1 MVGSVIHLLDE
12 ETVSHIAAGEVVERP
27 ASVVK
32 ELVENSIDA
41 GATRIRVQIKSDGTV
56 VQRITVIDDGDGMS
70 PEDARLAFR
79 QHATSKIS
87 TPNDLSEIRTLGF
100 RGEALASIAAVSEII
115 LSTRRREEIA
125 GTRIQLSG
133 GVVISESE
141 CGIPPGTT
149 IEVSGLF
156 FNTPARRKFL
166 RTISTEL
173 AHIFETMER
182 TALSHPEISFQLLHQ
197 DKEKFRT
204 SGRGDLNGTILDLFG
219 SDIAESLISLT
230 PLRGEI
236 EVTGYV
242 AYPLTSKRSR
252 SQIYISVNG
261 RQISSPSLVR
271 AIRDGFGISLPKDE
285 YPFAVIDCRIDPG
298 EIDVNVHPTKKEVRF
313 SSERRVLDSVR
324 TTIWS
329 ALTSISSG
337 QSASN
342 SQKQAS
348 LPFENP
354 SPRESLH
361 PAPIISERPLPYSI
375 TDRQLRETELA
386 PPLFERDQTVSLQ
399 KKILIF
405 GQIYGTYILAGGDD
419 GDLMIIDQH
428 AAHEKI
434 VYEKL
439 LHGIDGK
446 VESQHLLVPVTMQL
460 TRKNAELILDAEEDL
475 SSAGFIIDEFGG
487 ETVAVRAV
495 PSGGRKIDDPE
506 EIKSL
511 VMELIEGIRGPAG
524 ERRMRIYKTIAC
536 RAAIKGNTHLSP
548 EQMERLISQLFHAKP
563 PYTCPHGRP
572 AVIHFA
578 REDLEHLFRRR

>member
-1 MVGSVIHLLDE
+1 MTGSVIHLLDE

-41 GATRIRVQIKSDGTV
+41 GATRIRVLIKSDGSA

-87 TPNDLSEIRTLGF
+87 TPDDLSEIKTLGF

-125 GTRIQLSG
+125 GIRVQLSG
-133 GVVISESE
+133 GVVTSESE

-173 AHIFETMER
+173 AHLFDTMER

-204 SGRGDLNGTILDLFG
+204 SGRGDLIGTILDLFG

-236 EVTGYV
+236 EVAGYV

-271 AIRDGFGISLPKDE
+271 AIRDGFGISIPKDE

-313 SSERRVLDSVR
+313 SSERRVVDTVR

-329 ALTSISSG
+329 ALTSIPSG
-337 QSASN
+337 QPASYN
-342 SQKQAS
+342 TKQAS
-348 LPFENP
+348 LTIENP
-354 SPRESLH
+354 SPLESLH
-361 PAPIISERPLPYSI
+361 PAPIISEKPLP
-375 TDRQLRETELA
+375 
-386 PPLFERDQTVSLQ
+386 
-399 KKILIF
+399 
-405 GQIYGTYILAGGDD
+405 
-419 GDLMIIDQH
+419 
-428 AAHEKI
+428 
-434 VYEKL
+434 
-439 LHGIDGK
+439 
-446 VESQHLLVPVTMQL
+446 
-460 TRKNAELILDAEEDL
+460 
-475 SSAGFIIDEFGG
+475 
-487 ETVAVRAV
+487 
-495 PSGGRKIDDPE
+495 
-506 EIKSL
+506 
-511 VMELIEGIRGPAG
+511 
-524 ERRMRIYKTIAC
+524 
-536 RAAIKGNTHLSP
+536 
-548 EQMERLISQLFHAKP
+548 
-563 PYTCPHGRP
+563 
-572 AVIHFA
+572 
-578 REDLEHLFRRR
+578 